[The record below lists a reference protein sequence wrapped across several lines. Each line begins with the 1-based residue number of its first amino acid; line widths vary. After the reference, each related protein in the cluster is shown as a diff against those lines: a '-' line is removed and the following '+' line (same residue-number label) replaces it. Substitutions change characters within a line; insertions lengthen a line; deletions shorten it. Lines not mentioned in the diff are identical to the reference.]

1 MAHFRLGLVG
11 AGRMG
16 QTHMRAISGSD
27 RVEVV
32 AIAETSEAIRSSLKL
47 PAGVKLHSEVE
58 GMLKAGGIDGALVA
72 VPSAYHVNMVAR
84 LAVAGLSVLCE
95 KPCGITA
102 REARVASEIAAK
114 EKVLLQVA
122 YWRRFVPQL
131 KRLKDR
137 IAQGEFGD
145 LYLVSCYQWDETP
158 PPASFRATSGGAFVD
173 MGVHEFDQMRWL
185 TGQEISNLRVAT
197 AATAYAEKVEVDPD
211 AAQALCDLSGG
222 ASGLVSLGRRFPLG
236 DACWAQVFGTKGF
249 EDCRFFWPPESEKVF
264 LDALR
269 LQAEGFADAVCG
281 RPSEG
286 ATAADAI
293 AALIA
298 AEQASAA
305 VAKGRAR

>member
-1 MAHFRLGLVG
+1 MARFRLGLVG

-16 QTHMRAISGSD
+16 QTHLRAIAGSD

-32 AIAETSEAIRSSLKL
+32 AIAEPSEATRASLKVRGINVY
-47 PAGVKLHSEVE
+47 ADVDE
-58 GMLKAGGIDGALVA
+58 MLKAGGIDGALVA
-72 VPSAYHVNMVAR
+72 APSTHHVNTVAR

-102 REARVASEIAAK
+102 REARIASEIAAK
-114 EKVLLQVA
+114 ENVLLQIA
-122 YWRRFVPQL
+122 YWRRFVPEL

-145 LYLVSCYQWDETP
+145 LYFIACYQWDETP
-158 PPASFRATSGGAFVD
+158 PPASFRATGGGAFID

-185 TGQEISNLRVAT
+185 TGQDLSNLRVAT
-197 AATAYAEKVEVDPD
+197 SNTVFDARVEGDPD
-211 AAQALCDLSGG
+211 SAQALCDLSNGT
-222 ASGLVSLGRRFPLG
+222 SGLISLGRRFPPG
-236 DACWAQVFGTKGF
+236 DSCWVQVFGTKAF

-264 LDALR
+264 LSALR
-269 LQAEGFADAVCG
+269 LQAEGFAEAVCG

-286 ATAADAI
+286 ASAADAI
-293 AALIA
+293 AALTA

-305 VAKGRAR
+305 FSKGRVT

>member
-1 MAHFRLGLVG
+1 MARFRLGLVG

-16 QTHMRAISGSD
+16 QTHLRAIAGSE

-32 AIAETSEAIRSSLKL
+32 AIAEPSEAIRASLKA
-47 PAGVKLHSEVE
+47 PGINVHADVDE
-58 GMLKAGGIDGALVA
+58 MLKAGGIDGALVA
-72 VPSAYHVNMVAR
+72 VPSTHHVNMVAR

-102 REARVASEIAAK
+102 WEARIASEIAAK
-114 EKVLLQVA
+114 ENVLLQIA
-122 YWRRFVPQL
+122 YWRRFVPVL
-131 KRLKDR
+131 KRLKER

-145 LYLVSCYQWDETP
+145 LYFISCYQWDQTP
-158 PPASFRATSGGAFVD
+158 PPASFRATNGGAFID

-185 TGQEISNLRVAT
+185 TGQELSNLRVAT
-197 AATAYAEKVEVDPD
+197 SSTVFDARVEGDPD
-211 AAQALCDLSGG
+211 SAQALCDLSNG
-222 ASGLVSLGRRFPLG
+222 ASGLISLGRRFPLG
-236 DACWAQVFGTKGF
+236 DSCWVQVFGTKAS
-249 EDCRFFWPPESEKVF
+249 EDCRFFWPPEGESVF
-264 LDALR
+264 LSALR

-293 AALIA
+293 AALAA

-305 VAKGRAR
+305 FSKGRVT

>member
-1 MAHFRLGLVG
+1 MTRFRLGLVG

-16 QTHMRAISGSD
+16 QTHLRALAGSE

-32 AIAETSEAIRSSLKL
+32 AVAETSEAIRSALRLSS
-47 PAGVKLHSEVE
+47 GVKLHADVDE
-58 GMLKAGGIDGALVA
+58 MLKAGGIDGALVA
-72 VPSAYHVNMVAR
+72 VPSGHHVNMVAR
-84 LAVAGLSVLCE
+84 LAVAGLSILCE

-114 EKVLLQVA
+114 ENVLLQVA
-122 YWRRFVPQL
+122 YWRRFVPAL

-145 LYLVSCYQWDETP
+145 LYLVSCYQWDEMP
-158 PPASFRATSGGAFVD
+158 SPASFRATSGGAFID
-173 MGVHEFDQMRWL
+173 MGVHEFDQLRWL
-185 TGQEISNLRVAT
+185 TGQEISHPRVAT
-197 AATAYAEKVEVDPD
+197 ANTVFAEKIEVDPD

-222 ASGLVSLGRRFPLG
+222 ASGLISLGRRFPVG
-236 DACWAQVFGTKGF
+236 DSCWAQVFGTKGF
-249 EDCRFFWPPESEKVF
+249 EDCRFFWPPNGEKVF

-269 LQAEGFADAVCG
+269 LQAEGFAEAVCG

-293 AALIA
+293 AALTA

-305 VAKGRAR
+305 MMKGRAR